1 MAFSKCLSIGGL
13 LRSRKSSVMNILEEK
28 LDTFNFL
35 HEPINLLEKYQS
47 DKNIN
52 PILEMY
58 EDPVKNMGLFQAY
71 ILEEPRTRSTVLSA
85 KDIVLYGRESE

>member
-1 MAFSKCLSIGGL
+1 MAFSKCLSIEGL
-13 LRSRKSSVMNILEEK
+13 LGSGKCSVMNILEAK

-35 HEPINLLEKYQS
+35 HEPINLLEKYQR

-58 EDPVKNMGLFQAY
+58 EDPAKNMSLFQAY
-71 ILEEPRTRSTVLSA
+71 ILGPLCCPLETMCYMAE
-85 KDIVLYGRESE
+85 RE